1 MPEKPIQ
8 PPTPEQGKK
17 PAPPEKGTEKKPMP
31 QEKQVTPKKKTPA
44 QKKDDR
50 FKFEMKYVNGGF
62 NNGVQVKP
70 DKDGKALLE
79 IAIYGGGEKK
89 TLSVGPLPKE
99 ITKLIQAYE
108 VGANQNTDVPEI
120 TGELQKFF
128 AQIQE
133 QLSIKIIN
141 ILKEAD
147 EKVATAIKETF
158 KSANGRNK
166 NDIKKIT

>member
-1 MPEKPIQ
+1 MPDKPIQ
-8 PPTPEQGKK
+8 PPTPEQGPPQKG
-17 PAPPEKGTEKKPMP
+17 PEKPTAPEQKPP
-31 QEKQVTPKKKTPA
+31 PKKKTPA

-99 ITKLIQAYE
+99 IAKLIQAYE
-108 VGANQNTDVPEI
+108 IGANQDTDAPEI

-128 AQIQE
+128 AQIQQ
-133 QLSIKIIN
+133 QLSMKIIN

-147 EKVATAIKETF
+147 EKVAMAIKETF
-158 KSANGRNK
+158 KN
-166 NDIKKIT
+166 IK

>member
-1 MPEKPIQ
+1 MQ
-8 PPTPEQGKK
+8 PPTPEQSKK
-17 PAPPEKGTEKKPMP
+17 PIPSQKGMEKQPPPEQKPAAP
-31 QEKQVTPKKKTPA
+31 PKKKAPA

-50 FKFEMKYVNGGF
+50 LKFEMKYVNGGF

-70 DKDGKALLE
+70 DKDGKALIE

-99 ITKLIQAYE
+99 IAKLIQAYE
-108 VGANQNTDVPEI
+108 IGANQNTDAPEI

-128 AQIQE
+128 TQIQQ
-133 QLSIKIIN
+133 QLSMKVIN

-147 EKVATAIKETF
+147 EKVALAIKETF
-158 KSANGRNK
+158 KN
-166 NDIKKIT
+166 IK